1 MMVLLRRS
9 MTLVAEEREGRGGR
23 MTLLQAWQKRADLTW
38 PEVCLILVESLQWM
52 AHNAVYFLGLI
63 GAATYDLGGSAFLVA
78 GITLVHNLTTSLG
91 NATSGPVVDRFG
103 PRLTAAWTLVASVVG
118 ALVVGFAPTS
128 APVLFFASAML
139 GLTGGF
145 INTCTRAWPA
155 YLTSGHD
162 KLIRLN
168 GQLVFYSNISFALGP
183 VFGGIIVQHA
193 PSRATFLFMAVSM
206 AAAIPCALSAREKL
220 RPERDDDEERG
231 AAGQLLSGMAEGARI
246 TFADRTLRT
255 IFVAGFLGFCAF
267 GAFDSLESLYYRDVL
282 GVSADWMGW
291 LSAVAGF
298 TGIVGA
304 YVVGK
309 FPPEKVNLRL
319 LLVTLMCVG
328 LSSMLY
334 VGTPWL
340 ACACLGQAANGLCWG
355 FFEPVEATLVQE
367 AAPISHMGRIMGFQR
382 FGLMMAGVI
391 PLLVAP
397 FLAQVV
403 GPQAVLFGAACV
415 IACVGA
421 VFVLREKREQ

>member
-1 MMVLLRRS
+1 MPLLRSWKRQAS
-9 MTLVAEEREGRGGR
+9 LTRAE
-23 MTLLQAWQKRADLTW
+23 L
-38 PEVCLILVESLQWM
+38 CLILVESLQWM

-78 GITLVHNLTTSLG
+78 GITLVHNLSTSVG

-103 PRLTAAWTLVASVVG
+103 PRVTAVWTLVASVVG
-118 ALVVGFAPTS
+118 ALVVGLAPTT
-128 APVLFFASAML
+128 APLLFFASAML

-155 YLTSGHD
+155 YLRSDHD
-162 KLIRLN
+162 GLVRIN
-168 GQLVFYSNISFALGP
+168 GQLVFYSNIAYAMGP
-183 VFGGIIVQHA
+183 VFGGLIVRHA
-193 PSRATFLFMAVSM
+193 PSHATFLFMAVSM
-206 AAAIPCALSAREKL
+206 AAAVPFALATRELL
-220 RPERDDDEERG
+220 RPAHAEDEEE
-231 AAGQLLSGMAEGARI
+231 AAHGSVLASMTDGARL

-255 IFVAGFLGFCAF
+255 IFVSGFLGFCAF

-282 GVSADWMGW
+282 RVGSEWMGW

-298 TGIVGA
+298 TGILGA
-304 YVVGK
+304 YVVTK
-309 FPPEKVNLRL
+309 WPADRVNLRL
-319 LLVTLMCVG
+319 LLVTLLFVG

-367 AAPISHMGRIMGFQR
+367 SAPMSHLGRIMGFQR
-382 FGLMMAGVI
+382 FGMMMAGVV

-397 FLAQVV
+397 FLAEAV
-403 GPQAVLFGAACV
+403 GPQAVLFGAACI
-415 IACVGA
+415 IASVGA
-421 VFVLREKREQ
+421 AFVLREYAGR